1 MRVLGSLFFH
11 LFCAS
16 ITAQRQVKQDKT
28 ETYEQYKQSCKSV
41 GQLDPQSL
49 FVCVSTSYIT
59 WINKSL
65 AYNCKQIGPNKRPA
79 YRIKKDFISTCSIT
93 YR

>member
-1 MRVLGSLFFH
+1 MRVLGSLFLH
-11 LFCAS
+11 LFCAL
-16 ITAQRQVKQDKT
+16 ITAQRQAKQDKT
-28 ETYEQYKQSCKSV
+28 ETYEQSCKSV
-41 GQLDPQSL
+41 DQLDPQSL

-65 AYNCKQIGPNKRPA
+65 AYNCKQIGPNKRSA
-79 YRIKKDFISTCSIT
+79 YRIKKDFISTFSIT